1 MLNPDHKLS
10 EITRWS
16 LFYVAVGG
24 AALVGNFFQLS
35 MMGVS
40 GERLT
45 RKLRLA
51 CFKALLRQDM
61 GFFDE
66 KDNALGSLTTRL
78 ATEASDVQGVTGN
91 TLGGLSF
98 LVATMVTGL
107 VVSYVA
113 CWRIA
118 LVVTGMFP
126 LMAFAGALQV
136 KMITGFDADSDKKYM
151 KAGAVASE
159 AVDNYE
165 TVTATGVQDVF
176 ISSYSSELEAP
187 IKNGRRTALV
197 AGIAFGIS
205 EFLSFALWAVA
216 FWVGSIF
223 VESGDCNFSEL
234 MKGISGLL
242 FAGMMLG
249 QLSTYMPDVSKCKI
263 AATKVFRLL
272 DRPSKVDPSI
282 EGGSHDSIKG
292 NCSLNEVYFEYPTR
306 PDVPVLRGLSV
317 SVKQGETLALVGAS
331 GCGKSTVVSLLER
344 YYDPRTGTI
353 NLDGTELP
361 SYNVNWVRK
370 NMGFVSQEPD
380 LFNRSI
386 RDNIAYGLD
395 HEDGTVVTDE
405 MIQGAAK
412 AANVHSFVSNLPE
425 GYDTVVG
432 PRGNKLSG
440 GQRQRVAIARAIV
453 RHPKVLLLDEATSAL
468 DAVSERLVQDALDT
482 AGAGRT
488 TVAIAHR
495 LSTVKDAHAIAVV
508 ARGKI
513 KEIGTHDQLL
523 RIPNGEYATLVRNQ
537 LSGEDH

>member
-1 MLNPDHKLS
+1 MLDENHSIS
-10 EITRWS
+10 EITKWT
-16 LFYVAVGG
+16 LLYVALGGG
-24 AALVGNFFQLS
+24 ALLGNFLQLS

-78 ATEASDVQGVTGN
+78 ATEASAVEGVTGT
-91 TLGGLSF
+91 TLGGISF
-98 LVATMVTGL
+98 FVATVLTGL
-107 VVSYVA
+107 IVSYVS

-118 LVVTGMFP
+118 LVVTAMFP

-176 ISSYSSELEAP
+176 ITSYSSELEGP
-187 IKNGRRTALV
+187 IKNGQRTALI
-197 AGIAFGIS
+197 AGIAFGVS

-216 FWVGSIF
+216 FWVGSVF
-223 VESGDCNFSEL
+223 VRSGDCGFQGL

-272 DRPSKVDPSI
+272 DRESKINPETNTGATSAI
-282 EGGSHDSIKG
+282 EGDVALKD
-292 NCSLNEVYFEYPTR
+292 VYFEYPTR
-306 PDVPVLRGLSV
+306 PDVPVLRSLSV
-317 SVKQGETLALVGAS
+317 AVGQGKTLALVGAS

-344 YYDPRTGTI
+344 YYDPRTGKI
-353 NLDGTELP
+353 HLDQVPLP
-361 SYNVNWVRK
+361 DYDVNWLRR

-386 RDNIAYGLD
+386 KDNIAYGLD
-395 HEDGTVVTDE
+395 HEDGTAVTDE
-405 MIQGAAK
+405 MIEEAAK
-412 AANVHSFVSNLPE
+412 AANVHSFATQLDE
-425 GYDTVVG
+425 GYDTIVG

-453 RHPKVLLLDEATSAL
+453 RQPKVLLLDEATSAL
-468 DAVSERLVQDALDT
+468 DAVSERLVQDALDK

-495 LSTVKDAHAIAVV
+495 LSTVRDADAIAVV
-508 ARGKI
+508 SKGKI
-513 KEIGTHDQLL
+513 KEIGTHEQLL
-523 RIPNGEYATLVRNQ
+523 SIKNGEYATLVKIQ
-537 LSGEDH
+537 LSANDQ